1 MEPIHEAPLERQV
14 ALAAVEQRHID
25 AFEGGAPIPAKDL
38 AKWRRA
44 DGLAHVEDVLDG
56 ATASALLAHVNRR
69 LDCALAASDDADTP
83 QQRSAAIGDALVGGA
98 AGGGGEA
105 LLGAIMCRSRRY
117 DLKLDLDEP
126 AVAAALSQ
134 LLGALGR
141 PLVSL
146 LGRGERRACVGI

>member
-1 MEPIHEAPLERQV
+1 MGTR
-14 ALAAVEQRHID
+14 RR
-25 AFEGGAPIPAKDL
+25 
-38 AKWRRA
+38 RRA
-44 DGLAHVEDVLDG
+44 TRGSRRERVAAARALRTDGLAHVEDVLDG

-69 LDCALAASDDADTP
+69 LDCALAASADAATP
-83 QQRSAAIGDALVGGA
+83 QQRSAAIGGA

-146 LGRGERRACVGI
+146 LGRAENGVSGCSGCASQRARWRCRILL